1 MEDRTAEQSGDLVA
15 RWRDG
20 DERAAAEL
28 FQRYASRLIALARS
42 RLSVKLAQRVD
53 PEDVVQS
60 AYRSFFGDTKDGRC
74 EVQRG
79 GDLWQLLVTIT
90 LHKLHD
96 QVKRHRRAKRAVDRE
111 RNIGSD
117 ESWSSV
123 EAHLAT
129 QAPSPMEAVALTDEV
144 EQIMREL
151 KPLYRRIL
159 ELRLQGYNID
169 EIAAHTQSGERTV
182 RRVLEQVKE
191 QLSKQR
197 LREMTG
203 E

>member
-1 MEDRTAEQSGDLVA
+1 MADESSKLVA
-15 RWRDG
+15 RWRAG
-20 DERAAAEL
+20 DQAAAAEL

-42 RLSVKLAQRVD
+42 RLSARLAQRVD

-60 AYRSFFGDTKDGRC
+60 AYRSFFGDAKDGRC
-74 EVQRG
+74 DVRRG

-111 RNIGSD
+111 MTVGSD
-117 ESWSSV
+117 ESWLNV

-129 QAPSPMEAVALTDEV
+129 QLPSPMEAVALADEV
-144 EQIMREL
+144 EQIMRDL

-169 EIAAHTQSGERTV
+169 EIAAATQSGERTV
-182 RRVLEQVKE
+182 RRVLDQVKQQLAQNSE
-191 QLSKQR
+191 Q
-197 LREMTG
+197 
-203 E
+203 

>member
-1 MEDRTAEQSGDLVA
+1 MADESSNLVA
-15 RWRDG
+15 RWRAG
-20 DERAAAEL
+20 DQAAAAEL

-42 RLSVKLAQRVD
+42 RLSARLAQRVD

-60 AYRSFFGDTKDGRC
+60 AYRSFFGDAKDGRC
-74 EVQRG
+74 DVRRG

-111 RNIGSD
+111 LNVGSD
-117 ESWSSV
+117 ESWLNV

-129 QAPSPMEAVALTDEV
+129 EVPSPMEAVALADEV
-144 EQIMREL
+144 EQIMRDL

-169 EIAAHTQSGERTV
+169 EIAAATQSGERTV
-182 RRVLEQVKE
+182 RRVLDQVKQ
-191 QLSKQR
+191 QLSQNS
-197 LREMTG
+197 G
-203 E
+203 

>member
-1 MEDRTAEQSGDLVA
+1 MADESSKLVA
-15 RWRDG
+15 RWRAG
-20 DERAAAEL
+20 DQAAAAEL

-42 RLSVKLAQRVD
+42 RLSARLAQRVD

-60 AYRSFFGDTKDGRC
+60 AYRSFFGDAKDGRC
-74 EVQRG
+74 DVRRG

-111 RNIGSD
+111 MTVGSD
-117 ESWSSV
+117 ESWLNV

-129 QAPSPMEAVALTDEV
+129 QLASPMEAVALADEV
-144 EQIMREL
+144 EQIMRDL

-169 EIAAHTQSGERTV
+169 EIAAATQSGERTV
-182 RRVLEQVKE
+182 RRVLDQVKQQLAQNSE
-191 QLSKQR
+191 Q
-197 LREMTG
+197 
-203 E
+203 

>member
-1 MEDRTAEQSGDLVA
+1 MPDEPSSDLLA
-15 RWRDG
+15 RWRAG
-20 DERAAAEL
+20 DQGAAAEL

-42 RLSVKLAQRVD
+42 RLSTKLAQRVD

-60 AYRSFFGDTKDGRC
+60 AYRSFFGDAKDGRC

-90 LHKLHD
+90 LHKLQD

-111 RNIGSD
+111 LNVGSE
-117 ESWSSV
+117 ESWTSV

-129 QAPSPMEAVALTDEV
+129 QVPSPMEAVALADEV
-144 EQIMREL
+144 EQIMRDL

-169 EIAAHTQSGERTV
+169 EIAAATQSGERTV
-182 RRVLEQVKE
+182 RRVLEQVKV
-191 QLSKQR
+191 QLADRQR
-197 LREMTG
+197 AERE

>member
-1 MEDRTAEQSGDLVA
+1 MADESSNLVA
-15 RWRDG
+15 RWRAG
-20 DERAAAEL
+20 DQAAAAEL

-42 RLSVKLAQRVD
+42 RLSARLAQRVD

-60 AYRSFFGDTKDGRC
+60 AYRSFFGDAKDGRC
-74 EVQRG
+74 DVRRG

-111 RNIGSD
+111 LNVGSD
-117 ESWSSV
+117 ESWLNV

-129 QAPSPMEAVALTDEV
+129 QVPSPMEAVALADEV
-144 EQIMREL
+144 EQIMRDL

-169 EIAAHTQSGERTV
+169 EIAAATQSGERTV
-182 RRVLEQVKE
+182 RRVLDQVKQ
-191 QLSKQR
+191 QLAQNSSGQ
-197 LREMTG
+197 
-203 E
+203 